1 MNRNNRAFLLVGLV
15 VTIAV
20 AVIVAQFASS
30 SPDGLEYV
38 AEQQGFADTAD
49 DHDLSDAPLA
59 DYGDDLTSSGSLNTA
74 VAGLAGVLVTLAVG
88 YGVFW
93 LARKSNRDRPESA
106 GS

>member
-1 MNRNNRAFLLVGLV
+1 MNRNNRMILLVGLI

-20 AVIVAQFASS
+20 AVVVAQFASS

-38 AEQQGFADTAD
+38 AEQQGFAETAE
-49 DHDLSDAPLA
+49 DHDLSEAPLA
-59 DYGDDLTSSGSLNTA
+59 YYGEELTSSRTLNTA
-74 VAGLAGVLVTLAVG
+74 VAGLAGVLVTLGIG

-106 GS
+106 GP